1 MLENLQH
8 GLIVSCQAP
17 VGSPLHDPSIVAAM
31 AQAAVIGGAKG
42 VRVDTPA
49 HVRATREKLPD
60 TPIIGLWK
68 QHVPGSEVYITPHF
82 EDARAIADAGADI
95 IAIDATLR
103 DRGNADTL
111 QTLIPRIGDEL
122 GKLVMADADSIEGA
136 IAAAQ
141 AGADCV
147 GTTLYGYTSQT
158 QHLSPP
164 GWDLL
169 QQLVEQLEIPAIC
182 EGGIASPDMAETALQ
197 LGAHAVVVGGAITGI
212 DLKIQAFQA
221 VFPQSRRI

>member
-1 MLENLQH
+1 
-8 GLIVSCQAP
+8 
-17 VGSPLHDPSIVAAM
+17 M
-31 AQAAVIGGAKG
+31 AQAAVQGGAKG
-42 VRVDTPA
+42 VRIDTPA
-49 HVRATREKLPD
+49 HVKATREKLPD

-68 QHVPGSEVYITPHF
+68 QQIPGSEVYITPRF
-82 EDARAIADAGADI
+82 EDARAITEAGADM
-95 IAIDATLR
+95 IAVDATLR
-103 DRGNADTL
+103 DRGNQETL
-111 QTLIPRIGDEL
+111 QTLIPRIRNEL

-147 GTTLYGYTSQT
+147 GTTLYGYTPQT

-169 QQLVEQLEIPAIC
+169 QQLIEQLGIPAIC
-182 EGGIASPDMAETALQ
+182 EGGIASPAMAETALE
-197 LGAHAVVVGGAITGI
+197 LGAHAVVVGTAITGV

-221 VFPQSRRI
+221 VFPELGRT